1 MFEKGLYAI
10 VTMRDSTIM
19 LLHRLS
25 LYCALIREGG
35 YKIGTITQDHYL
47 PQVISID

>member
-1 MFEKGLYAI
+1 
-10 VTMRDSTIM
+10 MRDSTIM